1 MAKDAMQILDEQRN
15 RNADFNYTFSFI
27 TFVLN
32 EGFQQMARSLTFIVI
47 FIKSCSSSSNLNLMS
62 CSHTK

>member
-47 FIKSCSSSSNLNLMS
+47 FIY
-62 CSHTK
+62 HAAAAAAI